1 MKSFKFRLKDVSR
14 GGRAVSLYE
23 GVCVFVRMG
32 WLVTV
37 NDGLIIWEVWGVGYS
52 P

>member
-23 GVCVFVRMG
+23 EVCVCLCGRGG
-32 WLVTV
+32 WSESVKV
-37 NDGLIIWEVWGVGYS
+37 
-52 P
+52 